1 MLNGYSIFSYEEIS
15 TFFIAVDYYSAFC
28 LVLLREN
35 TTYQIDF
42 TEIQELFST
51 VCVSEKTVFDNGPE
65 Y

>member
-1 MLNGYSIFSYEEIS
+1 MVIQYFHTKRSALFYCSRLLQCILFSP
-15 TFFIAVDYYSAFC
+15 
-28 LVLLREN
+28 LREN